1 MSTKYTL
8 NRFLRRVNVKSG
20 KYLRQICQIPSKIM
34 SHNLGDPEAPLYTR
48 LSKMESFRNAD
59 DGKFFFFLCYPG
71 ACLTRI
77 RPNSAIRQSISV
89 QTVNMTFRLLRNT
102 RVKLARTQ
110 FCLIT
115 FHQRLI
121 PSRVG
126 CESKRAIH

>member
-34 SHNLGDPEAPLYTR
+34 SHNLGDPEAPLYSR
-48 LSKMESFRNAD
+48 LSEMESFRNAE
-59 DGKFFFFLCYPG
+59 DGKFFFFLRYPG

-89 QTVNMTFRLLRNT
+89 HTVNMTFN
-102 RVKLARTQ
+102 
-110 FCLIT
+110 
-115 FHQRLI
+115 
-121 PSRVG
+121 
-126 CESKRAIH
+126 